1 MIEIT
6 VTQYEKH
13 QIDDIVLDSYK
24 CNSETEAARWVKD
37 SWDNECDDM
46 FGDNPININKLANQI
61 KNKAVVVIETPY
73 CADTQIDWTI
83 INVN

>member
-6 VTQYEKH
+6 VSQYEKH
-13 QIDDIVLDSYK
+13 QDNDIVLDSYK
-24 CNSETEAARWVKD
+24 CDSETEAARWVKD

-46 FGDNPININKLANQI
+46 FGNNPIKINKLANEI

-73 CADTQIDWTI
+73 CSDTQIDWTI
-83 INVN
+83 IKHQ